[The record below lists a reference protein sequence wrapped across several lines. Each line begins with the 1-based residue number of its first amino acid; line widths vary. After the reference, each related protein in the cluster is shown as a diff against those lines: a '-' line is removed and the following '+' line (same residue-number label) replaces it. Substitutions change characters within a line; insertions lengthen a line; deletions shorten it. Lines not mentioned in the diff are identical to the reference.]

1 MATLSLP
8 VFVYHVPSVKSMTK
22 EWLVVNQIFL
32 RVLPFAGNVPERP
45 SAEKVANGR
54 SALGEG

>member
-1 MATLSLP
+1 MATLALP
-8 VFVYHVPSVKSMTK
+8 LFMYHVPSVKSMTK
-22 EWLVVNQIFL
+22 EWLVVKQIFF

-54 SALGEG
+54 SASSEG